1 MLQGKGRVRW
11 EREGRGRGA
20 RIGHPAMGGHG
31 ESSLGKE
38 EEGKGKKVAQSSMNI
53 KEIKK

>member
-1 MLQGKGRVRW
+1 
-11 EREGRGRGA
+11 
-20 RIGHPAMGGHG
+20 MGGHG